1 MTSSTVTTVT
11 STKTIT
17 TTVSSSTTTLTSS
30 TSQTQ
35 TFQRPMD
42 RGDDAGLRSGAVPLC
57 TPEILWAV
65 QNDLFSEVS
74 RYAGI
79 GENLDCK
86 DVHGELF
93 VFLALERC
101 PEAVL
106 DDVVQSLGSSPSL
119 FAQNGP
125 MPSATRMVWHG
136 VARGPCCH
144 GVNPTFRDTFFVT
157 VILRSRDAM
166 WELRPFSAGSM
177 GQSSEDLEEKGR
189 EKEKDKERPPTAG
202 PGTRL
207 TEINK
212 ILKSGRA
219 WDKPNRR
226 RNRKRQEQDLVD
238 QEDMDWQ
245 MKKRK
250 REAIT
255 GRFWAR
261 IDRSKSKESG
271 FDDGDSGEDS
281 EGFLTSRP
289 SEATKKTAGYD
300 NLEDLFKDEVGL
312 SDGKVLESRPRN
324 LDCPSESDEDE
335 LDFEAISI
343 DKVKLRRVGT
353 SLTLSHFF
361 NCTTRNSVTGRIVM
375 KEDRYIPGFVLV
387 DLFGRRRLIG
397 SPEEIMEDH
406 YIFRPH
412 VMSHRTWIYHKYAK
426 DPRKLAQVT
435 GKDSMNGMIKKIL
448 SLECIDVDVNTGR
461 HSPLF
466 AWMISSGFLSCTG
479 DGALV
484 TIMLVTSFFMCIIT
498 YSLNTPERYNYIRVM
513 LLPLRIAV
521 GVFIVLQTNNLTHY
535 ISVIVFAALSILV
548 LVIDFIFGDLFLI
561 WAYRFQ
567 CSYKAGQDSR
577 F

>member
-1 MTSSTVTTVT
+1 
-11 STKTIT
+11 
-17 TTVSSSTTTLTSS
+17 
-30 TSQTQ
+30 
-35 TFQRPMD
+35 
-42 RGDDAGLRSGAVPLC
+42 
-57 TPEILWAV
+57 
-65 QNDLFSEVS
+65 
-74 RYAGI
+74 
-79 GENLDCK
+79 
-86 DVHGELF
+86 
-93 VFLALERC
+93 
-101 PEAVL
+101 
-106 DDVVQSLGSSPSL
+106 
-119 FAQNGP
+119 
-125 MPSATRMVWHG
+125 
-136 VARGPCCH
+136 
-144 GVNPTFRDTFFVT
+144 
-157 VILRSRDAM
+157 M

-177 GQSSEDLEEKGR
+177 EQSSEEETEK
-189 EKEKDKERPPTAG
+189 EKEKDKEKERPSTAG

-212 ILKSGRA
+212 ILKSGRV
-219 WDKPNRR
+219 DKRR
-226 RNRKRQEQDLVD
+226 RRRQEQDVVE
-238 QEDMDWQ
+238 QEEMDWQ

-250 REAIT
+250 REAIA

-261 IDRSKSKESG
+261 IDRSKSKDSV
-271 FDDGDSGEDS
+271 FDDDSDS
-281 EGFLTSRP
+281 DGFLTSRP

-312 SDGKVLESRPRN
+312 GDQVLESRPVN

-353 SLTLSHFF
+353 SITLSHFF

-397 SPEEIMEDH
+397 NPEQIMEDH

-412 VMSHRTWIYHKYAK
+412 VMSHRSWIYHKFAK
-426 DPRKLAQVT
+426 DPRKLAQVN

-484 TIMLVTSFFMCIIT
+484 TMMLVTSFFMCIIT

-521 GVFIVLQTNNLTHY
+521 CIGIVLQTNNLTHY
-535 ISVIVFAALSILV
+535 ISVIVFSALSILV
-548 LVIDFIFGDLFLI
+548 LIIDFIFGDLFLI

-567 CSYKAGQDSR
+567 CSYKVLDQLPERVFLCSRQGAAHLDDVLGQRLGITTEVIGCAWDSR
-577 F
+577 YSLIADLGGLICELRRPRLPELYALLQEFQENQEDYGFLSVKCFSTDRPNFDSLEQDIPIRDLNRIIENHRRNHPWTWKMVSKRDMKFPEKKGVEILEMKKQLMKDG